1 MVIIMTDRIEEF
13 ISLTEQKRRLDQR
26 LNELKP
32 SIISD
37 LETHE
42 AKQVNQGSIVVQLCS
57 RKVWIYS
64 DEVEKAEKVLKKQK
78 MIEQLDEV
86 ATFSETKY
94 LTVKGL

>member
-1 MVIIMTDRIEEF
+1 MTDRIEEF
-13 ISLTEQKRRLDQR
+13 VSLTEQKRRLDQR

-32 SIISD
+32 SIISE

-42 AKQVNQGSIVVQLCS
+42 AKKVSQGDVVVQLCS

-64 DEVEKAEKVLKKQK
+64 DAVEKAEKVLKKQK
-78 MIEQLDEV
+78 MIEQLGKV